1 MSRNT
6 KNTNAI
12 KKPHCKVCFDAGKPE
27 SEYSS
32 HWTRSLP
39 DRSGKTTVTC
49 PTLLNT
55 ECRYCYKL
63 GHTVKFCPAI
73 KQNEKE
79 KERTERRAKAE
90 DKKPIVEEKKKGSI
104 FAGLMD
110 SDSDEEEEKV
120 SKPVENFPV
129 LFEPVKVEKEVK
141 TGWAAIAAKPAPPA
155 PKLVRNE
162 TIKSNLLLSDVVKL
176 EAPKKVVETKVA
188 PWVPKTP
195 VITKSWAD
203 WSDSEDE
210 DDLEEPNWEREN
222 DNYDPYKPYAFGVA
236 EEDETW

>member
-1 MSRNT
+1 MSRNN

-79 KERTERRAKAE
+79 KERTERKARAE
-90 DKKPIVEEKKKGSI
+90 EKKPIVEEKKKGTM
-104 FAGLMD
+104 FAALMD

-120 SKPVENFPV
+120 SEPVENFPV
-129 LFEPVKVEKEVK
+129 LCAPVKVEKEVK
-141 TGWAAIAAKPAPPA
+141 TGWAAIAAKPAEVKPVPAQNDGLLLLTKNIKYETKPKEEAKPA
-155 PKLVRNE
+155 PW
-162 TIKSNLLLSDVVKL
+162 
-176 EAPKKVVETKVA
+176 A
-188 PWVPKTP
+188 PKTP

-210 DDLEEPNWEREN
+210 EEEDQPVWYQTN
-222 DNYDPYKPYAFGVA
+222 GGLSQ
-236 EEDETW
+236 EEIDETW